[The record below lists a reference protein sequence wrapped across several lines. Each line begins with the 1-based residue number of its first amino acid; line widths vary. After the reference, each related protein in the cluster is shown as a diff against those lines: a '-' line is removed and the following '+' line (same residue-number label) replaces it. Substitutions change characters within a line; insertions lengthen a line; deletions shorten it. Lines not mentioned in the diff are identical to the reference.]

1 MNLPPLCQKF
11 KYMITPSPIL
21 NLTMVSSTAPPV
33 QIPPSG
39 TYRDSQF
46 LGAEARRHSKP
57 RWSSSAAMIAAV
69 TGYSGHRINY
79 STGNRR
85 FSRTFKSDQRSREI
99 VLTGDHRLREPVSGG
114 RQLFCCVKGWWRGK
128 ANRWAKVTG
137 RKATGERR
145 SAQGKKRSNANR
157 G

>member
-1 MNLPPLCQKF
+1 MPKIQI
-11 KYMITPSPIL
+11 YDPSPIL

-33 QIPPSG
+33 QIRPSG

-46 LGAEARRHSKP
+46 SGCRSPTTLQTRVVLKCRH
-57 RWSSSAAMIAAV
+57 RAAV
-69 TGYSGHRINY
+69 TGYPGHRSNY

-85 FSRTFKSDQRSREI
+85 FSRTFKTDQRSREI

-114 RQLFCCVKGWWRGK
+114 RQLFCCVKGWWRGN

-145 SAQGKKRSNANR
+145 SGQGKMRSNAKNR

>member
-1 MNLPPLCQKF
+1 MPAWAGLTSLKIIFFRHQSRVMNLPPLCQKF

-21 NLTMVSSTAPPV
+21 NLTIVSWTAAPV
-33 QIPPSG
+33 QIPSSG

-57 RWSSSAAMIAAV
+57 GWSSSAVVAAV
-69 TGYSGHRINY
+69 TRYSGHRSNY

-85 FSRTFKSDQRSREI
+85 FTRTFKTEQRSREI

-114 RQLFCCVKGWWRGK
+114 RQFVLLC
-128 ANRWAKVTG
+128 
-137 RKATGERR
+137 ERLVAR
-145 SAQGKKRSNANR
+145 
-157 G
+157 